1 MNNLHHIEKE
11 KYYFDD
17 KAAKRA
23 VDFIETFCKHIKG
36 DLAGKPFI
44 LEDWQKKDI
53 IEPLFGWKSK
63 ETNLRKFR
71 QCFVFIPRKNGKTNL
86 MVGIAL
92 YMLFSDGEKGAEAE
106 SDGATDQHA
115 FVFLR
120 EVG

>member
-1 MNNLHHIEKE
+1 MPIKWIPPDKEEPSFDSRLSHHHIEKE

-71 QCFVFIPRKNGKTNL
+71 QCFVFIPRKNGKTN
-86 MVGIAL
+86 
-92 YMLFSDGEKGAEAE
+92 
-106 SDGATDQHA
+106 QN
-115 FVFLR
+115 
-120 EVG
+120 